1 VSVEEC
7 SHYASCRHYRQQP
20 ITQSKAS
27 PSLQEPHFPNHQ
39 LESLEYADTVEVRLL
54 EHHVTTPTLSTQ
66 NELPIKNPKL
76 NPVLKAAHRDEA
88 SAKKGSAKATD
99 PELAISQ
106 SYSPSSNDR
115 EDKKY
120 SFTASMIEKVQLI
133 AITGGQKCG
142 IMSGTAHAKDKQGD
156 GRMTVTYT
164 YEYSYK
170 RTEHSSILVVSIV
183 VIFVLAVILVELL
196 DKAIKT

>member
-1 VSVEEC
+1 
-7 SHYASCRHYRQQP
+7 
-20 ITQSKAS
+20 
-27 PSLQEPHFPNHQ
+27 
-39 LESLEYADTVEVRLL
+39 LL
-54 EHHVTTPTLSTQ
+54 EHHVTTPTLLAQ
-66 NELPIKNPKL
+66 DELPTKNPKL
-76 NPVLKAAHRDEA
+76 NPVLKAAHWDKA
-88 SAKKGSAKATD
+88 SAKKKPHQFEHKKGSTKATD

-106 SYSPSSNDR
+106 SYSPSSNER
-115 EDKKY
+115 ESKRY

-142 IMSGTAHAKDKQGD
+142 IMSGTAHVKGKQGD
-156 GRMTVTYT
+156 GEMTITYI

-196 DKAIKT
+196 GKVTKT